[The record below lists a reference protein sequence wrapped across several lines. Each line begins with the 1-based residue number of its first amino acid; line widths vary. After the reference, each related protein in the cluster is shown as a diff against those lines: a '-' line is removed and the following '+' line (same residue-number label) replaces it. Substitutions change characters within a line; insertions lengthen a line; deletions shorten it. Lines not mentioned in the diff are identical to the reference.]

1 MLKEKRVRLPATT
14 VSVSVEPAADGAAT
28 VVIRFT
34 DDHAKA
40 PGGTRFPVLRLLRG
54 GLLAASIATEHRTT
68 LRSTKEIR

>member
-1 MLKEKRVRLPATT
+1 MLKEKRVQLPATT

-54 GLLAASIATEHRTT
+54 GLLAANMTTERRTP
-68 LRSTKEIR
+68 LRTKKEIR